1 MHVELIDDTPVL
13 VPNKEHQNFTRT
25 ATILPKGL
33 LLEGEP
39 ITVSGK
45 RRGEPF
51 DYKLFYTKDNKFIH
65 IKKTNTVR
73 NTKVSD
79 KREVYLGAD
88 SAQSATVV
96 DVPPR
101 NLFTAYTVAG
111 TIAGA
116 AIGHYIAK
124 KRGGNKHYYSLIGA
138 VAGFFAGRYAQ
149 GKRNVFV
156 KKSK

>member
-51 DYKLFYTKDNKFIH
+51 DYKLFYTKDYKFIH
-65 IKKTNTVR
+65 IKKTNPVKNIS
-73 NTKVSD
+73 NT
-79 KREVYLGAD
+79 REVYLGAD
-88 SAQSATVV
+88 NKQSATVV
-96 DVPPR
+96 DLPSR
-101 NLFTAYTVAG
+101 NLFTTYTVVGAV
-111 TIAGA
+111 AGA
-116 AIGHYIAK
+116 AIGNYIAK
-124 KRGGNKHYYSLIGA
+124 KRGGNKNYYMLAGA

-149 GKRNVFV
+149 GNRNIFV